1 MAPSDPALLA
11 AQAPPGPAFPAA
23 EAPPDPILVA
33 AEASPDLLAVANAP
47 VVWMCALGVFAVI
60 FAQTFVYV
68 RAARTAGPEIG
79 MSRAD
84 LKGAY
89 RAGAVASIGPS
100 LAVVLVA
107 VALLAL
113 FGTPAVLVR
122 IGLIGSAGTETASA
136 GIATG
141 TAGVTLGGPGYDP
154 SVFAL
159 AFIAMSLSGGMW
171 MLATLLLTPVL
182 DRGGKKLGAVDPAIM
197 TIIPAAALLAA
208 FSMLAV
214 TEMPKSGVHL
224 LTVLSSAAV
233 MAGCLYLASALKAR
247 WLKEWALGFA
257 IIAALAIA
265 YLAHT
270 A

>member
-1 MAPSDPALLA
+1 MASLNPAPA
-11 AQAPPGPAFPAA
+11 AGPAAVLPPGPTSVPSTLAPAA
-23 EAPPDPILVA
+23 DGATDILSVA
-33 AEASPDLLAVANAP
+33 GSPVIWL
-47 VVWMCALGVFAVI
+47 CALGVFAVI
-60 FAQTFVYV
+60 FVQTFVYM
-68 RAARTAGPEIG
+68 RAARTAGPDVG
-79 MSRAD
+79 VSRAD
-84 LKGAY
+84 LNGAF

-122 IGLIGSAGTETASA
+122 IGLIGSAGTEVASA
-136 GIATG
+136 GIAAG
-141 TAGVTLGGPGYDP
+141 TAGAELGGSGYDA

-182 DRGGKKLGAVDPAIM
+182 ERGGKKLASANPALMAIL
-197 TIIPAAALLAA
+197 PCGALLGA
-208 FSMLAV
+208 FSMLTV
-214 TEMPKSGVHL
+214 TEIPKSGIHL
-224 LTVLSSAAV
+224 ITVVASAGV
-233 MAGCLYLASALKAR
+233 MIGCLFLAKALNAR
-247 WLKEWALGFA
+247 WLKEWALGFS
-257 IIAALAIA
+257 IIAALTVA